1 MAIQMRRGDEADL
14 DISRL
19 LPGELAICLD
29 TGKVIIKL
37 AGGNYLTLTDS
48 VALSALISG
57 KADASHTHAQ
67 SDVTGLET
75 VLSGKAAASHTHTK
89 SQITDLA
96 NATTSADGLMSKD
109 DKTKLD
115 ACKKIV
121 VCNSE
126 SEYNS
131 LTKDSDTVYM
141 ILEETT

>member
-1 MAIQMRRGDEADL
+1 MAIQMRRGNEADL

-57 KADASHTHAQ
+57 KADASHTH
-67 SDVTGLET
+67 
-75 VLSGKAAASHTHTK
+75 TK

-96 NATTSADGLMSKD
+96 NAVASTNGSGGSAGLMSAN
-109 DKTKLD
+109 DKEKLNGINI
-115 ACKKIV
+115 AV
-121 VCNSE
+121 
-126 SEYNS
+126 
-131 LTKDSDTVYM
+131 LTQAQYEALDPPDSGTLYL
-141 ILEETT
+141 IPEEAS

>member
-1 MAIQMRRGDEADL
+1 MAIQMRRGNEADL

-29 TGKVIIKL
+29 AGKVIIKL

-57 KADASHTHAQ
+57 KAP
-67 SDVTGLET
+67 
-75 VLSGKAAASHTHTK
+75 ASHTHTK

-96 NATTSADGLMSKD
+96 NATTSAAGLMSAT

-126 SEYNS
+126 SAYNS
-131 LTKDSDTVYM
+131 LTIAIQQISKTRNKN
-141 ILEETT
+141 